1 MRLFWVQEDDGHAV
15 RAERRQEKTAS
26 YFVAA
31 GRMRPPS
38 LRRASVL
45 ARARCAEGLRYQS
58 GTTAAIGTVGTT
70 ERGRCQR
77 QLPEAAAPTCQREKG
92 HRAALALGSSS
103 RPPPQSARSARP
115 DAAPLQTMAALV
127 KKTDGFCDHV
137 RSSTLAAFLGFAARA
152 ATRCSGEAGLLG
164 AAPASS
170 LGEDTSWRSLGAAA
184 VSACVWAF
192 FCAVAALLL
201 LAAARPSFG
210 SSARRRTLNRH
221 LAGVLLASAASLAA
235 AGPANASVAPFSD
248 DIFRTRREL
257 SGYIMDDL
265 NIRTARD
272 AWFADP
278 TAAEATYGHIST
290 WVTAGVTDMGM
301 LFCAHEE
308 CNSPGSV
315 AYFNEDISAW
325 ITSGVTNMHRMFDS
339 ASAFNQDIGGW
350 SVGAV
355 TDMDG
360 IFKSAWA
367 FNQDLGWCVDARI
380 FGRGGDFVNAFE
392 GTPCASWSCGVRWLC
407 YMEDATIRTAVAA
420 WLSDSAAAE
429 ATYGHISTWD
439 TSGVTSMSVLFYE
452 APSFNQDLAP
462 RVERCG
468 FTA

>member
-1 MRLFWVQEDDGHAV
+1 MPPAV
-15 RAERRQEKTAS
+15 PEAS
-26 YFVAA
+26 RA
-31 GRMRPPS
+31 GR
-38 LRRASVL
+38 RRAR
-45 ARARCAEGLRYQS
+45 RARRAPPGKNSELFRCGRAHASAEPSPGQRSRSGTTEGLRYQS

-221 LAGVLLASAASLAA
+221 LAGVLLASTASLAA
-235 AGPANASVAPFSD
+235 AGPSNASVAPFSGD
-248 DIFRTRREL
+248 FSRAQRKLTGYVMDNGKIRRRVMRGSRTRAPPRR
-257 SGYIMDDL
+257 
-265 NIRTARD
+265 RTA
-272 AWFADP
+272 
-278 TAAEATYGHIST
+278 
-290 WVTAGVTDMGM
+290 
-301 LFCAHEE
+301 
-308 CNSPGSV
+308 
-315 AYFNEDISAW
+315 
-325 ITSGVTNMHRMFDS
+325 TSR
-339 ASAFNQDIGGW
+339 
-350 SVGAV
+350 
-355 TDMDG
+355 
-360 IFKSAWA
+360 
-367 FNQDLGWCVDARI
+367 R
-380 FGRGGDFVNAFE
+380 GRHQG
-392 GTPCASWSCGVRWLC
+392 
-407 YMEDATIRTAVAA
+407 
-420 WLSDSAAAE
+420 
-429 ATYGHISTWD
+429 
-439 TSGVTSMSVLFYE
+439 
-452 APSFNQDLAP
+452 
-462 RVERCG
+462 
-468 FTA
+468 